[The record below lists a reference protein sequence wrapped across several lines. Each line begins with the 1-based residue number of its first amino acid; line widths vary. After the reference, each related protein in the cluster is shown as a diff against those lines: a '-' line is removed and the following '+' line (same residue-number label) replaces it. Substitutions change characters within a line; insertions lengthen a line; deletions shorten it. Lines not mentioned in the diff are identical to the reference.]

1 MADRKLFDQIDKALM
16 EEEKPSIILNKLA
29 EEGILNQSFPFK
41 MLADLIKTEQSPT
54 HHPEGSVWN
63 HTLMVVDEAAKR
75 KDLSQNP
82 KVFMWAALLHD
93 IGKAPTTRLRKGKI
107 TSYDHDKVGQKLSVD
122 FLKDFTDDEEF
133 IKKVSILVRWHM
145 QILFVVKDLPFADIK
160 SMAAEA
166 SIDEIALLSMCDRLG
181 RGEMNKERITEEQRN
196 IDIFLKKCKEYMEK
210 RKEKELA
217 LT

>member
-1 MADRKLFDQIDKALM
+1 MADINLFNEVNRIIM
-16 EEEKPSIILNKLA
+16 EVDKPSIELNKLA
-29 EEGILNQSFPFK
+29 MDGRLDSYPFR
-41 MLADLIKTEQSPT
+41 MLTDLIKTEQSPT

-63 HTLMVVDEAAKR
+63 HTMMVVDEAAER
-75 KDLSQNP
+75 KSLSQNP

-107 TSYDHDKVGQKLSVD
+107 TSYDHDKVGQKLSID
-122 FLKDFTDDEEF
+122 FLSEFTDDEEF

-166 SIDEIALLSMCDRLG
+166 SIEEIALLSRCDRLG
-181 RGEMNKERITEEQRN
+181 RGELTNEKMSEEERN
-196 IDIFLKKCKEYMEK
+196 IEIFLKKCNEYLEK
-210 RKEKELA
+210 RKEKVML
-217 LT
+217 